1 MPIKMFT
8 GLVLIIAT
16 QSVYYTNGAQIKS
29 KHNDP
34 IIFPGPIQEVPLT
47 RYGADEND
55 IPEKCRN
62 KNYCTIKPVDYPQER
77 FNSMIKSKSLQ
88 QVSLVQSD
96 LDDRQGDPEEIDNCE
111 TLVEYDKLYKVKSDD
126 GQWRTVV
133 QAPEKNYVQKVRL
146 ETCQG
151 GDQECFEG
159 ILLLPGYKTYC
170 KQQYSKWSFMVDTT
184 DGSGNTENITVN
196 LPTCCSCHYKK
207 V

>member
-1 MPIKMFT
+1 MIMKTLIKHIELKKYGT
-8 GLVLIIAT
+8 L
-16 QSVYYTNGAQIKS
+16 SD
-29 KHNDP
+29 NDP

-111 TLVEYDKLYKVKSDD
+111 TLVEFEPLYRVRTKLGDWY
-126 GQWRTVV
+126 TVV
-133 QAPEKNYVQKVRL
+133 QAPEKNYVQKVRT
-146 ETCQG
+146 ETCKG
-151 GDQECFEG
+151 NDQPCFT
-159 ILLLPGYKTYC
+159 IFPQKDSYTTFC
-170 KQQYSKWSFMVDTT
+170 KQKFSTWEFVVEAKGGTGKF
-184 DGSGNTENITVN
+184 ETVKID
-196 LPTCCSCHYKK
+196 LPTCCSCHYKITF
-207 V
+207 